1 MSDSSNNNGSQ
12 SAAKALEMGGTLAK
26 GVSGFMAGKANA
38 KLLRAE
44 ARAAVRTGVAQDDDI
59 RLEARRT
66 AGEAIAGMGANGGGM
81 GTGSALDALREI
93 EVESGL
99 DRLRVK
105 ADAHNKSASL
115 NYQARLAKRQG
126 AFELLGS
133 ALEAGA
139 SALGG
144 GGGGG

>member
-1 MSDSSNNNGSQ
+1 MSNGGSQ
-12 SAAKALEMGGTLAK
+12 TAAKALQMGGPLVK

-38 KLLRAE
+38 KLMRAE
-44 ARAAVRTGVAQDDDI
+44 ARAAIRTGVAQDDDI
-59 RLEARRT
+59 RMEARRT

-81 GTGSALDALREI
+81 GSGSALDALREI

-105 ADAHNKSASL
+105 ADAHNKSAAL

-126 AFELLGS
+126 AFELLGGIMD
-133 ALEAGA
+133 AGA
-139 SALGG
+139 AAVGAGG
-144 GGGGG
+144 